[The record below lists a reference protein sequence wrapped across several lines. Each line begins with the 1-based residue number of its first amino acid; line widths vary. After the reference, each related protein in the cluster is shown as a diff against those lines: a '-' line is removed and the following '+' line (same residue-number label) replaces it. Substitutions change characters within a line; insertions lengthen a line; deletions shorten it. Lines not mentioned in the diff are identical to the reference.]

1 MTNYNHPLTAGRDR
15 VRRMNINSTII
26 SGYQTLNDIGYLLE
40 NRQHVL
46 LVTDKNIAGIPAVQA
61 LIGQIGEKV
70 ATVKM
75 VDSVPPEPSQHDVAA
90 ILATLE
96 TRGVDLVIG
105 IGGGSVLDVAKLLSV
120 LCVEQAPTLEA
131 LLNGEKPQTRT
142 ASLLIPTTAGTG
154 SEATPNA
161 ILAIPEKET
170 KVGIISPVMLPD
182 YVVLAPELTTSM
194 PAHIASSTGID
205 ALCHLIE
212 CFTATVSNPVSD
224 NYALIGLKKLFTSL
238 ETAVAEPTNLAARLD
253 MLWASYYGGA
263 AIAHAG
269 THLVHAMSYPL
280 GGKYHIPHGVANAI
294 LLAPCMRFVR
304 PAAVTKFAQVYDLLP
319 EADDALTEEEK
330 SVALVDYFSALVK
343 RLKLPASLDE
353 LGINADHLPYL
364 VEAALDVQRLMKN
377 VPAPVS
383 AGDVRDV
390 YLTLFPAQNH

>member
-1 MTNYNHPLTAGRDR
+1 
-15 VRRMNINSTII
+15 MNINSTVIA
-26 SGYQTLNDIGYLLE
+26 GYQTLNDIGYLLKGKQ
-40 NRQHVL
+40 RVL
-46 LVTDKNIAGIPAVQA
+46 LVTDKNIAAIPAVQT
-61 LIGQIGEKV
+61 LTEQV
-70 ATVKM
+70 RRQVSTLHTV
-75 VDSVPPEPSQHDVAA
+75 SNVPPEPSQHDVAE
-90 ILATLE
+90 ILAGLAS
-96 TRGVDLVIG
+96 RDVDLVIG
-105 IGGGSVLDVAKLLSV
+105 VGGGSVLDVAKLLSV
-120 LCVEQAPTLEA
+120 LCVENAPTLEA
-131 LLNGEKPQTRT
+131 LLAGEKPQRRT
-142 ASLLIPTTAGTG
+142 SSLLIPTTAGTG

-182 YVVLAPELTTSM
+182 YVILAPELTTSM

-224 NYALIGLKKLFTSL
+224 NYALIGMKKLFASL
-238 ETAVAEPTNLAARLD
+238 ETTVAEPGNLEARLN

-280 GGKYHIPHGVANAI
+280 GGKYHLPHGVANAI

-304 PAAVTKFAQVYDLLP
+304 PAAVSKFAEVYDLLP
-319 EADDALTEEEK
+319 EANPQLNAEEK
-330 SVALVDYFSALVK
+330 SHALVGYFAALVQ

-353 LGINADHLPYL
+353 LGITSEHLPYL

-383 AGDVRDV
+383 ANDVRNV
-390 YLTLFPAQNH
+390 YLTLFPALNH

>member
-1 MTNYNHPLTAGRDR
+1 
-15 VRRMNINSTII
+15 MNINSTVI
-26 SGYQTLNDIGYLLE
+26 SGYQALNDIHYLLKDKKS
-40 NRQHVL
+40 VL
-46 LVTDKNIAGIPAVQA
+46 LVTDKNIVTIPTVQQVIA
-61 LIGQIGEKV
+61 QVTRQVSSL
-70 ATVKM
+70 KM
-75 VDSVPPEPSQHDVAA
+75 IDTVPPEPSQHDVAA
-90 ILATLE
+90 ILAPLKT
-96 TRGVDLVIG
+96 TGVDLIIG

-120 LCVEQAPTLEA
+120 LCVKDAPTLDA
-131 LLNGEKPQTRT
+131 LLAGEKPTART
-142 ASLLIPTTAGTG
+142 PSLLIPTTAGTG

-182 YVVLAPELTTSM
+182 VVALVPELTTTM

-224 NYALIGLKKLFTSL
+224 NYALIGLKKLFASL
-238 ETAVAEPTNLAARLD
+238 ETTVNEPDNLRARLD

-304 PAAVTKFAQVYDLLP
+304 PAAVSKFAQAYDLLP
-319 EADDALTEEEK
+319 DADVSLNEEQK
-330 SVALVDYFSALVK
+330 SHALVDYFAALVK

-377 VPAPVS
+377 VPTRVS
-383 AGDVRDV
+383 ADDVRAV
-390 YLTLFPAQNH
+390 YLTLFPTLNN

>member
-1 MTNYNHPLTAGRDR
+1 
-15 VRRMNINSTII
+15 MNINSTVIA
-26 SGYQTLNDIGYLLE
+26 GYQTLNDIGYLLQG
-40 NRQHVL
+40 RQRVL
-46 LVTDKNIAGIPAVQA
+46 LVTDKNIAAIPAVQT
-61 LIGQIGEKV
+61 LIEQVRSRVSSLHISG
-70 ATVKM
+70 
-75 VDSVPPEPSQHDVAA
+75 SVPPEPSQHDVAA
-90 ILATLE
+90 ILSALPD
-96 TRGVDLVIG
+96 RDVDLVMG

-120 LCVEQAPTLEA
+120 LCVDRAPTLEA
-131 LLNGEKPQTRT
+131 LLAGEKPQSRT

-224 NYALIGLKKLFTSL
+224 NYALIGMKKLFASL
-238 ETAVAEPTNLAARLD
+238 ETTVAEPDNLEARLN

-280 GGKYHIPHGVANAI
+280 GGKYHLPHGVANAI

-304 PAAVTKFAQVYDLLP
+304 PAAVSKFAQAYDLLP
-319 EADDALTEEEK
+319 DADPALNAEEK
-330 SVALVDYFSALVK
+330 SHALVEYFAALVA

-353 LGINADHLPYL
+353 LGIGPDHLPYL

-377 VPAPVS
+377 VPAAVS
-383 AGDVRDV
+383 ASDVRDV
-390 YLTLFPAQNH
+390 YLTLFPTLKN